1 MRMREKMKV
10 HDEAKLQRKISS
22 RDKDIDREKNRALKY
37 QQFVSVVPITTREAL
52 DALTARYR
60 GKGKDEEYSEH
71 LRDQLSLR

>member
-37 QQFVSVVPITTREAL
+37 QQFVSVVPITKREAL

-71 LRDQLSLR
+71 LRD